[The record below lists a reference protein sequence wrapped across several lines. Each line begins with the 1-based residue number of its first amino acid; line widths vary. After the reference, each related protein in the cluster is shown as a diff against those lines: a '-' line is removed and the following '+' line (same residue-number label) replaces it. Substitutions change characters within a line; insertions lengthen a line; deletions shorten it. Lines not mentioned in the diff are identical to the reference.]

1 MHSVTCLLQSSCAN
15 FQKFGGQ
22 LLHPVLWYPLKT
34 HPACNMHPLPAR
46 HATGSGCSSRAG
58 LTYLPLAAAASILKY
73 LKPAIQNS
81 QQARMHLR
89 ETVHVQTGQLTNRRC
104 FTNAML
110 QLMACCVF
118 KQQTAK
124 TKTARNSRAA

>member
-1 MHSVTCLLQSSCAN
+1 MLATKQLRQLSKIWRTALAPGIVVSVENKSCMQHAPTTS
-15 FQKFGGQ
+15 Q
-22 LLHPVLWYPLKT
+22 
-34 HPACNMHPLPAR
+34 AR
-46 HATGSGCSSRAG
+46 HWEWMQFPSRPN
-58 LTYLPLAAAASILKY
+58 LPLAAAASIWKY

-81 QQARMHLR
+81 QQARMHLC

-104 FTNAML
+104 FTNAPML

-124 TKTARNSRAA
+124 TKTAKKQ